1 MTDPA
6 RWAALPFHFWSV
18 VFFCLGSIIGSFLN
32 VCVYR
37 MPRGESLVSPPSH
50 CPHCQARIPWRSN
63 IPLASWLWQRGRCR
77 ACGAPISIR
86 YPVIEL
92 LTALLFLGCWLRHG
106 ETSMGLPLVY
116 GLFVAGLVV
125 AAFVDLEHYIIPDA
139 ITLGGIGA
147 GFVCSMIVP
156 ELHREASL
164 VDALRR
170 CLVGAALGGGLIYA
184 VMRLGKLLLGR
195 HRLKLGHGTR
205 IYFSEENL
213 VLPDRLIPYAEVLYR
228 RTDAIALEAR
238 EVELADRCQWNVRV
252 RLTRDALQIGDT
264 TYRPEDV
271 PCLEVSTDAVVIPRE
286 AMGLGDVKF
295 MAAIGAFLGWA
306 GVLFSLMASALLG
319 SIVGLTLIALH
330 RHARAKPI
338 PYGPYLALAA
348 ALWVFVGDQIAT
360 WWLRM

>member
-6 RWAALPFHFWSV
+6 HWAALPFHFWSV
-18 VFFCLGSIIGSFLN
+18 VFFCLGSIVGSFLN

-63 IPLASWLWQRGRCR
+63 IPLVSWLWQGGRCG
-77 ACGAPISIR
+77 ACGGPISIR
-86 YPVIEL
+86 YFVIEL
-92 LTALLFLGCWLRHG
+92 LTALLFLGCWLRYG
-106 ETSMGLPLVY
+106 QTSIGLPLVY

-125 AAFVDLEHYIIPDA
+125 AAFVDLEHYIIPDT

-147 GFVCSMIVP
+147 GFVCSMLVP
-156 ELHREASL
+156 ELHREALL

-170 CLVGAALGGGLIYA
+170 CLIGAALGAGLIYG

-195 HRLKLGHGTR
+195 HRLKLAPGSR
-205 IYFSEENL
+205 VYFTEEDL
-213 VLPDRLIPYAEVLYR
+213 VLPDKLIPYAEVLYR
-228 RTDAIALEAR
+228 RTDAIVIEAR
-238 EVELADRCQWNVRV
+238 EAELADRCYWNVRV
-252 RLTRDALQIGDT
+252 RLTRDTLRIGDAA
-264 TYRPEDV
+264 YRPEDV
-271 PCLEVSTDAVVIPRE
+271 PCLEVTTDAVVIPRE

-295 MAAIGAFLGWA
+295 MAAIGAFLGWT
-306 GVLFSLMASALLG
+306 GVLFSLMASALVG
-319 SIVGLTLIALH
+319 SVVGVTLIASH

-348 ALWVFVGDQIAT
+348 AAWVFGGDGIVR